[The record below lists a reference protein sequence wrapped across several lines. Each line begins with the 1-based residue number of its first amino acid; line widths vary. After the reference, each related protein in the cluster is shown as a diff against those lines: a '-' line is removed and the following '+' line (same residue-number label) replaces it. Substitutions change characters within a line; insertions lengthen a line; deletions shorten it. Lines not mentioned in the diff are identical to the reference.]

1 MKHTKLHVWGF
12 AVALGFTWAL
22 ALFVAGILSSL
33 SGYCI
38 DFVHA
43 LGTFYIGYAPGFV
56 GAILGAIWGFC
67 DLFIGGLI
75 VAFIYN
81 LFVRSK
87 AD

>member
-1 MKHTKLHVWGF
+1 MKHCKLHIWGF
-12 AVALGFTWAL
+12 AVAIGFTWAL
-22 ALFVAGILSSL
+22 ALFVAGILANL

-38 DFVHA
+38 EFVNA
-43 LGTFYIGYAPGFV
+43 LSTFYIGYKPGFT

-75 VAFIYN
+75 FSFIYN

-87 AD
+87 SE